1 MIVKRASEG
10 LGGEG
15 FQDNSCDFPN
25 VRDETLSAVDG
36 GRPPLPEVGTM
47 LGLGCIS
54 IVSSYGYGLGL
65 TSVPEGLD
73 GCDDLQ
79 NPTCYL

>member
-65 TSVPEGLD
+65 TSDFSARRFGWM
-73 GCDDLQ
+73 
-79 NPTCYL
+79 